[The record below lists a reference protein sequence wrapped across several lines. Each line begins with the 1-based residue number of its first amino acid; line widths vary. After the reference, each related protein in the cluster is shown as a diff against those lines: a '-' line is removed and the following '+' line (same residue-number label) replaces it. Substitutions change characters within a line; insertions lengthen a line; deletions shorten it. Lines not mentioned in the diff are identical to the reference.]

1 MTPFLRT
8 PYHAV
13 AALII
18 AAPICT
24 FAQEQATPGLIAR
37 SAVEV
42 QAGATNHLR
51 ATYVLSPNDAFQLR
65 VPEWDEVNDRNFRI
79 ESDGDVN
86 LPFVGRVRASGM
98 TIEALEKVL
107 MREIQPYIK
116 ASSVSVILVQFR
128 TEVVYLL
135 GAFHNPGA
143 HQLLERRNL
152 ADVVALSGGLAPAAS
167 RRLRLT
173 RRLSEG
179 PIPLPSAVVDNE
191 RKISSVEIVLT
202 SLMEAQDPAENLI
215 LRPFDTV
222 TALRNE
228 MIYIS
233 GEVAKPGA
241 YELTDRDSMTV
252 MQAVTLAGGL
262 SRDAQPAKARVLR
275 PVMDTNRRAEIP
287 IDLNRVFGGL
297 SADFRLMGN
306 DALYV
311 PRANQRKGVV
321 GQMIMYTV
329 PAVLAAVIVAAIQ

>member
-1 MTPFLRT
+1 MTRVLYMPWQ
-8 PYHAV
+8 V
-13 AALII
+13 AAGLLF
-18 AAPICT
+18 AAPLCA
-24 FAQEQATPGLIAR
+24 FPQQQAAPGLIPR
-37 SAVEV
+37 SEI
-42 QAGATNHLR
+42 QAPADDSSRLRSTYALGA
-51 ATYVLSPNDAFQLR
+51 NDAFQLR
-65 VPEWDEVNDRNFRI
+65 VPEWEEVNDKTFRI

-86 LPFVGRVRASGM
+86 LPFIGRVRASGM

-107 MREIQPYIK
+107 LREVQPYIK
-116 ASSVSVILVQFR
+116 ASSVSISLVQFR

-135 GAFHNPGA
+135 GAFRNPGA
-143 HQLLERRNL
+143 HQLFDRRNL
-152 ADVVALSGGLAPAAS
+152 ADVVALSGGLAPSAS
-167 RRLRLT
+167 RRLRVT

-191 RKISSVEIVLT
+191 RNISSVEIVLT

-252 MQAVTLAGGL
+252 MQAVALAGGL
-262 SRDAQPAKARVLR
+262 SRDAQPSKARVLR

-287 IDLNRVFGGL
+287 IDLNRVFSGL
-297 SADFRLMGN
+297 SADFRLMAN

-311 PRANQRKGVV
+311 PRASQRKGVV
-321 GQMIMYTV
+321 GQMVMYTV
-329 PAVLAAVIVAAIQ
+329 PAVLAALLVSVIQ

>member
-1 MTPFLRT
+1 MRWQAI
-8 PYHAV
+8 AV
-13 AALII
+13 LLFAEPASKLAL
-18 AAPICT
+18 
-24 FAQEQATPGLIAR
+24 AQEQPAPGLIPR
-37 SAVEV
+37 SEI
-42 QAGATNHLR
+42 QGSMRDSSQFRSQFR
-51 ATYVLSPNDAFQLR
+51 ATYVLGTNDAFQLR
-65 VPEWDEVNDRNFRI
+65 VAEWDEVSDKTFRI

-86 LPFVGRVRASGM
+86 LPFLGRVRASGM

-116 ASSVSVILVQFR
+116 ASSVSISLVQFR

-135 GAFHNPGA
+135 GAFRNPGA
-143 HQLLERRNL
+143 HQLLEHRNL
-152 ADVVALSGGLAPAAS
+152 ADVVALSGGLAPTAS

-173 RRLSEG
+173 RRLTEG
-179 PIPLPSAVVDNE
+179 PIPLQSAVVDNE
-191 RKISSVEIVLT
+191 RNISSVEIVLT
-202 SLMEAQDPAENLI
+202 SLMEAQDPTENLI

-252 MQAVTLAGGL
+252 MQAVALAGGL
-262 SRDAQPAKARVLR
+262 SRDAQPSKARVLR

-287 IDLNRVFGGL
+287 IDLNRVFSGL
-297 SADFRLMGN
+297 SGDFRLMAN

-311 PRANQRKGVV
+311 PRVNQRKGVI
-321 GQMIMYTV
+321 GQMVMYTI
-329 PAVLAAVIVAAIQ
+329 PAVLAALIVSAIQ

>member
-1 MTPFLRT
+1 MTRFLCT
-8 PYHAV
+8 PNQAV
-13 AALII
+13 AVFLV
-18 AAPICT
+18 AAPICI
-24 FAQEQATPGLIAR
+24 FAQQQTAPGLIPRSEIERQAR
-37 SAVEV
+37 D
-42 QAGATNHLR
+42 TNHLR
-51 ATYVLSPNDAFQLR
+51 STYVLRTNDAFQLR
-65 VPEWDEVNDRNFRI
+65 VPEWDEVNDKTFRI
-79 ESDGDVN
+79 ESDGDVS
-86 LPFVGRVRASGM
+86 LPFIGRVRASGM

-116 ASSVSVILVQFR
+116 ASDVSIILVQFR

-191 RKISSVEIVLT
+191 RNISSVEIVLT
-202 SLMEAQDPAENLI
+202 SLMEAEDPAENLI

-222 TALRNE
+222 TALRSE

-252 MQAVTLAGGL
+252 MQAVALAGGL
-262 SRDAQPAKARVLR
+262 SREAQPTKARVLR

-287 IDLNRVFGGL
+287 IDLNRVFSGL
-297 SADFRLMGN
+297 SADFRLMAN

-311 PRANQRKGVV
+311 PRANQRKGVI

-329 PAVLAAVIVAAIQ
+329 PAVLVAVIVSAIQ